1 MTDFE
6 LIDSISSDERI
17 EQSEIQEIV
26 YEVCSAAMARYDSVM
41 VAEQITSEWAWS
53 DVLLL
58 LKGQHPGYE
67 IVSESLNEA
76 AHRIRDYWGNNSDR

>member
-1 MTDFE
+1 
-6 LIDSISSDERI
+6 
-17 EQSEIQEIV
+17 
-26 YEVCSAAMARYDSVM
+26 M

-76 AHRIRDYWGNNSDR
+76 AYLLRDYWGNNSDR